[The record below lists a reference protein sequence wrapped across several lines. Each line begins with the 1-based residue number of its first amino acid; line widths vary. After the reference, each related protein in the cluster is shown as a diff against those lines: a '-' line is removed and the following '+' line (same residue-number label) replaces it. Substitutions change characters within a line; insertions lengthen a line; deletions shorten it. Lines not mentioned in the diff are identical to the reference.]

1 MSSSSRLQVESALTP
16 AAGARAI
23 ARPREVPRIAALD
36 FTKGFLVLLMV
47 LYHWVNY
54 FIGPQWK
61 YYEYLR
67 FLTPSFIF
75 ISGFMISNVYLSKY
89 SVSDPRL
96 PKRLLTRG
104 FKLLAVF
111 VVLNLGRFAVV
122 PVLGTGIVGKNQFD
136 PSVLFAIFISGNIPA
151 SGSKLVS
158 FPILVSISYLLILSG
173 VLMYPM
179 RLFRHIFQLACAL
192 MFLLI
197 LAFDLLGM
205 RSFNLEFVTVGVMG
219 ILAGFM
225 PIERVRRLVN
235 HPLGI
240 WLAYLVYLI
249 AITKWNVP
257 YLLLVI
263 GVVLSLLVIF
273 WLGDRGRQAGF
284 VGKIVNLLGKY
295 SLLGYIAQIAIL
307 QILSAG
313 YHRLHLGMVM
323 FAISFPAALVL
334 TIASVQVT
342 DHLRGRAA
350 GMDKLY
356 KAVFA

>member
-23 ARPREVPRIAALD
+23 ARPREVPRIPALD

-54 FIGPQWK
+54 FIGPQWR

-75 ISGFMISNVYLSKY
+75 ISGFMISNIYLTKY

-96 PKRLLTRG
+96 PKRLVTRG

-111 VVLNLGRFAVV
+111 VVLNLGRFVVV

-179 RLFRHIFQLACAL
+179 RLFRHAFHIACGL
-192 MFLLI
+192 MLLLI
-197 LAFDLLGM
+197 LALDLMGM

-219 ILAGFM
+219 VLAGFV
-225 PIERVRRLVN
+225 PIDSVRKLVQ
-235 HPLGI
+235 HPLAVTMAYV
-240 WLAYLVYLI
+240 AYLV

-257 YLLLVI
+257 FPLLVI
-263 GVVLSLLVIF
+263 GVVLSVMVIF
-273 WLGDRGRQAGF
+273 WVGDSGKQAGF
-284 VGKIVNLLGKY
+284 VKKTVNLLGKY

-307 QILSAG
+307 QILGAG
-313 YHRLHLGMVM
+313 YHRLHLGAVM
-323 FAISFPAALVL
+323 FAISFPAAFVL